1 VVEFGR
7 IALFEIYG
15 GLSKEAKYLIYQ
27 SILPA
32 VAFGMFFTD
41 ISYFLTSVQ
50 GLSYEFMG
58 IVVTIMGIATFL
70 ASIPLGIAA
79 DKYGRKKMLVIGNVI
94 AGIII
99 ALFAFTTDPAILL
112 IAAIFE
118 GISEAAFSA
127 SSGALL
133 AEKAEATQRNSIFSL
148 YAFAQSMAFGIG
160 SFAIPGVIIFE
171 IIGFSNKTSHSLLYI
186 AVAGLSLVSTLILLK
201 VKESPRPKK
210 TNTKEPNPAV
220 KLAHKESRL
229 NLVKY
234 SLSSAIIAFGAGMV
248 VPLMTAW
255 LHLQYGISDAVSG
268 PILGVTS
275 IAIAVATLASP
286 VLAKK
291 IGLVKAIVVTQAV
304 STVFMFATPLSSSY
318 VIASSVYTV
327 RAFLMNMASPLSQS
341 MIMGLVEED
350 QRGVASGITA
360 ALWRLP
366 NALSTFIGAY
376 LMAGGLLALPFFL
389 ASILYMLS
397 CMLFWYFF
405 RKTKLPEE

>member
-1 VVEFGR
+1 M
-7 IALFEIYG
+7 FEIYG

-41 ISYFLTSVQ
+41 ISFFLTSVQ

-58 IVVTIMGIATFL
+58 IVVTIMGISTFA

-99 ALFAFTTDPAILL
+99 ALFTFTTDPAILL
-112 IAAIFE
+112 VAAIFE

-148 YAFAQSMAFGIG
+148 YAFAQSMAYGIG

-201 VKESPRPKK
+201 VNESPRLKK
-210 TNTKEPNPAV
+210 TNTKE
-220 KLAHKESRL
+220 LEL
-229 NLVKY
+229 
-234 SLSSAIIAFGAGMV
+234 
-248 VPLMTAW
+248 TA
-255 LHLQYGISDAVSG
+255 
-268 PILGVTS
+268 
-275 IAIAVATLASP
+275 
-286 VLAKK
+286 
-291 IGLVKAIVVTQAV
+291 
-304 STVFMFATPLSSSY
+304 
-318 VIASSVYTV
+318 
-327 RAFLMNMASPLSQS
+327 
-341 MIMGLVEED
+341 
-350 QRGVASGITA
+350 
-360 ALWRLP
+360 
-366 NALSTFIGAY
+366 
-376 LMAGGLLALPFFL
+376 
-389 ASILYMLS
+389 
-397 CMLFWYFF
+397 
-405 RKTKLPEE
+405 KTCP